1 MSVKWK
7 VKEILEQHEKTP
19 YALWKASGVS
29 RTTLY
34 AITGGKMDGLHFDTL
49 DKLIRGLEKLTG
61 KTITPNDLLEVVR
74 DAP

>member
-1 MSVKWK
+1 MKWK

>member
-1 MSVKWK
+1 MAVKWK
-7 VKEILEQHEKTP
+7 VKDLLEQHGKTP

-49 DKLIRGLEKLTG
+49 DKLIRGLEALTG
-61 KTITPNDLLEVVR
+61 QTITPNDVLEVVR
-74 DAP
+74 DG

>member
-1 MSVKWK
+1 MKWK
-7 VKEILEQHEKTP
+7 VKDLLEQHGKTP

-49 DKLIRGLEKLTG
+49 DKLIRGLEALTG
-61 KTITPNDLLEVVR
+61 QTITPNDVLEVVR
-74 DAP
+74 DG